1 MIAAD
6 LKTRNSRAGEHLQL
20 MRSLARELERA
31 MRAISGN
38 DLVELEDSV
47 AIQQTLSAELGDL
60 ADFLRE
66 SALQKQPVAVDTIDA
81 GLMREIRSASE
92 ELQRLNLRYSI
103 LLKYS
108 SRSVALMA
116 ALFNSFRG
124 QLQEASGARLKHQTW
139 SCRM

>member
-20 MRSLARELERA
+20 MRALARELERA

-47 AIQQTLSAELGDL
+47 AIQQTLSAELGEL
-60 ADFLRE
+60 ADFLRDSVLE
-66 SALQKQPVAVDTIDA
+66 QRPVTVDTIDA

-92 ELQRLNLRYSI
+92 ELQRLNLSYSI

-124 QLQEASGARLKHQTW
+124 QLQEASGPRLKHQTW